1 MKTPPDLFDQPFED
15 DPEAGLVRDSDDLS
29 TRPLGP
35 PAPRLP
41 GVPQRRIFTV
51 TALTEA
57 IRDMFESTFGD
68 VWVEGEISNCRL
80 WNTGHLYFTLK
91 DGAAQIKGVMFRSA
105 VRYLKFKPDDGL
117 HVTVRGRLGVYEP
130 KGEYQIVC
138 EHMEPQGLGAL
149 QLAFDQL
156 KKKLQAE
163 GLFETSRKRP
173 LPALP
178 KKIGIVT
185 SLDGAALRDII
196 NVLRRR
202 HPNAHLVIRP
212 VRVQGDGA
220 TGEIAQAIRAIAK
233 VPGVDVI
240 ITGRGGGSV
249 EDLHAFNQEPV
260 ARAIVASA
268 VPVISAVGHE
278 VDFTIADFVA
288 DVRAPTPS
296 AAAEMVVA
304 AKDEFCTRIDRLS
317 HRLQASVRSGLQRRR
332 ASIHL
337 LATRRGL
344 AAWQARLAMRGRYV
358 ADLSHQL
365 RQAGSGILS
374 RRHRDF
380 ASLRLRLEARD
391 LRRRMALIRE
401 RLGAADGRLSSAGD
415 RARHGA
421 QSRFVA
427 IAGRLENLSPLA
439 VLARGY
445 AVCWNADR
453 TKIIRRAAAVQP
465 GERVRVRLH
474 EGELDCDVVRPRV
487 SGETDG

>member
-1 MKTPPDLFDQPFED
+1 
-15 DPEAGLVRDSDDLS
+15 
-29 TRPLGP
+29 
-35 PAPRLP
+35 
-41 GVPQRRIFTV
+41 
-51 TALTEA
+51 
-57 IRDMFESTFGD
+57 
-68 VWVEGEISNCRL
+68 
-80 WNTGHLYFTLK
+80 
-91 DGAAQIKGVMFRSA
+91 
-105 VRYLKFKPDDGL
+105 
-117 HVTVRGRLGVYEP
+117 VTVRGRLGVYEP